1 MKLEKIKLSGFK
13 SFVDQTVIPIT
24 GNLTA
29 IVGPNGCGKSN
40 IIDAVRWVM
49 GESSAKHLRGGS
61 MADVIFNGSSGR
73 KPVSTASVELVF
85 NNTDSKLGGEYSQY
99 DTIAIK
105 RQVSRDGTSVFMLN
119 GSRCRRKD
127 ITDIFLGTG
136 LGSRSYAIIEQG
148 TISRMVEAKPEDL
161 RVHIE
166 EAAGVSKYK
175 ERRSETETRMR
186 HTRENLERLD
196 DLRDEV
202 EKQIKHLQKQ
212 AEKAEKY
219 TELKKKERQYRLE
232 LLAMRWNAYHQ
243 AAKQLDERLQE
254 VAHEHNRLFVELR
267 DIDNTIETKRA
278 EHKTQ
283 QQQTNSSQGDYYQI
297 VAEVSG
303 LEQTIK
309 HSETSREQTLVEI
322 NRLRQQADQ
331 SLTELEADVQ
341 QLEQIKEALFEAEE
355 ALIVAEERQEDVL
368 YSQQEVQQQKSSWQ
382 EQWETYRNTSSSY
395 KEQSEVQRVKTA
407 QLENQN
413 RQLQIR
419 LDKLHSERSELE
431 SSELQSEIE
440 SLDAGIEMIETQRD
454 DLQKQLESLHRQ
466 IREQRQQIKQYHD
479 ELHTRRSEMH
489 SVKGKITSLELLQQ
503 HAMGKDNKHLST
515 WLESVDLAENRRLA
529 EFLDVQAG
537 WDTAVET
544 VLGSYLEA
552 ICIESADQVIP
563 GLQRLT
569 DESIALVETGAKK
582 PSPEGEGWVTTA
594 RMQEVEQRMEQLPRG
609 NQNKEESLFVSPHPS
624 LIMPDSPVQHP
635 AGECKSAPGGFVPQG
650 EGACASSLLDKVKA
664 PWDLSNLLAGVYCAD
679 DVETARALSS
689 QLKAH
694 ESIII
699 PDGTWFGSGWIK
711 IIRAKDS
718 KTGVLQR
725 EKELRLLKQRQEDLH
740 IEIEALED
748 QLESSETGLKDAEVQ
763 RESIQQQ
770 DNSLSSELSVKSAEF
785 SARSAR
791 LEHQQRRLEQ
801 VCNDIDDISSETA
814 ENAETIAESR
824 LLQEQAEQ
832 VMAEQEQKKQ
842 SLEALNQELQSE
854 QQRIDQSA
862 NEARQQVYSIK
873 SKIESL
879 RSSETLTGK
888 QLERLRQQHQQST
901 ERIAELEKNLH
912 QTLTPM
918 DDEKKQLEQILVDKG
933 KLEIRLHEQRQLQED
948 LEAEITR
955 LSEQHIRVQR
965 ALEKQKE
972 ALDTIRFDLQES
984 KVRQQTVNEQLKE
997 IDADVGQ
1004 VLHSLPEQAEEN
1016 SWKRTVDDLLAQI
1029 ERLGTINLTAIEEY
1043 KAQSERMNFLN
1054 EQHADLIEALQTL
1067 DQAISKIDKE
1077 SRQRFKETF
1086 DKINTGLQEKFPKLF
1101 GGGHAYL
1108 ELTEQDEL
1116 ESGVNI
1122 IARPPGKKNSSIH
1135 LLSGGEK
1142 ALTAVALVFSI
1153 FELNPAPFCLL
1164 DEVDAPLDDAN
1175 VGRFSRMVEE
1185 MSASVQ
1191 FLYISHN
1198 KATMEIAK
1206 QLAGVTMKEPGVSR
1220 MVAVDIEEAVSLAE
1234 T

>member
-13 SFVDQTVIPIT
+13 SFVDQTVIPIS

-161 RVHIE
+161 RIHIE

-175 ERRSETETRMR
+175 ERRSETETRMK

-219 TELKKKERQYRLE
+219 TELKKQERQYRLE

-243 AAKQLDERLQE
+243 AAKQLDEKLQT

-278 EHKTQ
+278 EHKAQ
-283 QQQTNSSQGDYYQI
+283 QQQTNKSQGDYYQI

-309 HSETSREQTLVEI
+309 HSETSREQTTIEI

-331 SLTELEADVQ
+331 SLAELEADVQ

-368 YSQQEVQQQKSSWQ
+368 YNQQEVQQQKSSWQ
-382 EQWETYRNTSSSY
+382 EQWEAYRNTSSSY
-395 KEQSEVQRVKTA
+395 KEQSEVQRVKTV

-440 SLDAGIEMIETQRD
+440 SLDAGIEMIETQRA
-454 DLQKQLESLHRQ
+454 DLQQQLEGLHQ
-466 IREQRQQIKQYHD
+466 QVREQRQQIKQYHD
-479 ELHTRRSEMH
+479 ELHARRSETQ

-503 HAMGKDNKHLST
+503 HAMGKDNKHLSA

-529 EFLDVQAG
+529 EFLEVQAG

-569 DESIALVETGAKK
+569 DESLMLIETGAKTL
-582 PSPEGEGWVTTA
+582 GYA
-594 RMQEVEQRMEQLPRG
+594 D
-609 NQNKEESLFVSPHPS
+609 VS
-624 LIMPDSPVQHP
+624 QTYT
-635 AGECKSAPGGFVPQG
+635 
-650 EGACASSLLDKVKA
+650 SLLDKVKA
-664 PWDLSNLLAGVYCAD
+664 PWNLSNLLTGVYCAE
-679 DVETARALSS
+679 DVETARSLSS

-694 ESIII
+694 ESVIT

-725 EKELRLLKQRQEDLH
+725 EKELRLLKQRQEELH
-740 IEIEALED
+740 IEIEAFED
-748 QLESSETGLKDAEVQ
+748 QLESAETGLKDAEAT

-770 DNSLSSELSVKSAEF
+770 DNSLGSELSVKSAEF
-785 SARSAR
+785 SAHSAR

-801 VCNDIDDISSETA
+801 VCNDIDDISREIA

-824 LLQEQAEQ
+824 MLQEQAEQ

-842 SLEALNQELQSE
+842 SLETLNQELQSE

-873 SKIESL
+873 SQIESL
-879 RSSETLTGK
+879 RSSEALTGK
-888 QLERLRQQHQQST
+888 QLERLRLQHQQSE

-918 DDEKKQLEQILVDKG
+918 DEEKKQLEQMLVDKTQM
-933 KLEIRLHEQRQLQED
+933 EANLHKQRQLQED
-948 LEAEITR
+948 IEAEITR
-955 LSEQHIRVQR
+955 LSEEHVRVQR

-972 ALDTIRFDLQES
+972 ALDTIRFELQES

-997 IDADVGQ
+997 IDADVEL
-1004 VLHSLPEQAEEN
+1004 VLQSLPEQAEEH

-1043 KAQSERMNFLN
+1043 KAQSERMEFLN

-1086 DKINTGLQEKFPKLF
+1086 DKINSGLQEKFPKLF

>member
-13 SFVDQTVIPIT
+13 SFVDQTTIPIS

-161 RVHIE
+161 RIHIE

-175 ERRSETETRMR
+175 ERRSETETRMK

-219 TELKKKERQYRLE
+219 TELKKQERQFKLE
-232 LLAMRWNAYHQ
+232 LLAMRWNTYHQ
-243 AAKQLDERLQE
+243 AAKQLDERLQA

-267 DIDNTIETKRA
+267 DIDSGIEAKRA
-278 EHKTQ
+278 EHKIQ

-309 HSETSREQTLVEI
+309 HSESSREQTTVEI

-331 SLTELEADVQ
+331 SLKELEADVQ
-341 QLEQIKEALFEAEE
+341 QLEEIKEALLEAEE
-355 ALIVAEERQEDVL
+355 ALIVAEERQDDVL
-368 YSQQEVQQQKSSWQ
+368 YNQQEVQQQKSAWQ
-382 EQWETYRNTSSSY
+382 EQWEAYRTTNSSY
-395 KEQSEVQRVKTA
+395 KEQAEVQKVKTVH
-407 QLENQN
+407 LENQN

-419 LDKLHSERSELE
+419 LDKLQGERSELE
-431 SSELQSEIE
+431 SNDLKSEIE
-440 SLDAGIEMIETQRD
+440 SLDAGIEIIEEQRSE
-454 DLQKQLESLHRQ
+454 LQQQLEDLHQQ

-479 ELHTRRSEMH
+479 ELHSRRSEMQ

-503 HAMGKDNKHLST
+503 HAMGKDNKHLSA
-515 WLESVDLAENRRLA
+515 WLASVDLVENRRLA

-537 WDTAVET
+537 WDKAVET

-552 ICIESADQVIP
+552 ICVESADQVIP

-569 DESIALVETGAKK
+569 DESLMLVETRFVGAN
-582 PSPEGEGWVTTA
+582 SFA
-594 RMQEVEQRMEQLPRG
+594 QQAVEWANE
-609 NQNKEESLFVSPHPS
+609 F
-624 LIMPDSPVQHP
+624 
-635 AGECKSAPGGFVPQG
+635 APTK
-650 EGACASSLLDKVKA
+650 LLDKVKA
-664 PWDLSNLLAGVYCAD
+664 PWDLSNLLAGVYCVD
-679 DVETARALSS
+679 DVDTARALSS
-689 QLKAH
+689 KLKAH
-694 ESIII
+694 ESVITQ
-699 PDGTWFGSGWIK
+699 DGTWFGSGWIK

-725 EKELRLLKQRQEDLH
+725 EKELRLLKQRQEELH
-740 IEIEALED
+740 SEIESFEDRLETV
-748 QLESSETGLKDAEVQ
+748 EAGLKEAEVM

-770 DNSLSSELSVKSAEF
+770 DNSLGSELSLKSAEF
-785 SARSAR
+785 SARSAK

-801 VCNDIDDISSETA
+801 VCNDIDDISRELA
-814 ENAETIAESR
+814 ENAETIAESQM
-824 LLQEQAEQ
+824 LQEQAEQ
-832 VMAEQEQKKQ
+832 VMAEQEQNKQ
-842 SLEALNQELQSE
+842 SLEASNQALQSE

-873 SKIESL
+873 SQIESL
-879 RSSETLTGK
+879 RSSEALTGK
-888 QLERLRQQHQQST
+888 QLERLRLQHQHSV
-901 ERIAELEKNLH
+901 ERIAELELNLH

-918 DDEKKQLEQILVDKG
+918 DEEKNQLEQMILDKEQ
-933 KLEIRLHEQRQLQED
+933 LEIRLKKQRQLQED
-948 LEAEITR
+948 LEAEITH
-955 LSEQHIRVQR
+955 LSEQHIKTQR

-972 ALDTIRFDLQES
+972 ALDTIRFELQES

-997 IDADVGQ
+997 IDADVEQ
-1004 VLHSLPEQAEEN
+1004 VLQNLPEQAEEN

-1054 EQHADLIEALQTL
+1054 EQHADLVEALQTL

-1077 SRQRFKETF
+1077 SRLRFRETF

-1175 VGRFSRMVEE
+1175 VGRFSKMVEE

-1198 KATMEIAK
+1198 KVTMEIAK

-1234 T
+1234 I

>member
-13 SFVDQTVIPIT
+13 SFVDQTVIPIS

-73 KPVSTASVELVF
+73 KPVSMASVELVF
-85 NNTDSKLGGEYSQY
+85 NNAEGKLGGEYSQY

-105 RQVSRDGTSVFMLN
+105 RQVSRDGMSIFMLN

-148 TISRMVEAKPEDL
+148 TISRMVEAKPDEL

-175 ERRSETETRMR
+175 ERRNETETRMK
-186 HTRENLERLD
+186 HTRENLERLA

-219 TELKKKERQYRLE
+219 TALKKQERQYRLE

-243 AAKQLDERLQE
+243 TAKQLDEKLQE
-254 VAHEHNRLFVELR
+254 VAHEHNRLFVQLR
-267 DIDNTIETKRA
+267 DIDNIIEVKRA
-278 EHKTQ
+278 EHKAHQ
-283 QQQTNSSQGDYYQI
+283 QLTNSFQGDYYQI
-297 VAEVSG
+297 AAEVSS
-303 LEQTIK
+303 LDQAIK
-309 HSETSREQTLVEI
+309 HNESSREQSAIEI
-322 NRLRQQADQ
+322 EHLRRQADQ
-331 SLTELEADVQ
+331 SLNELETDMQ
-341 QLEQIKEALFEAEE
+341 QLEDIKQALYEAEE
-355 ALIVAEERQEDVL
+355 ALSIAEERQEDIL
-368 YSQQEVQQQKSSWQ
+368 YNQQEVQQKRRSWQ
-382 EQWETYRNTSSSY
+382 EQWEAYRTTSSNH
-395 KEQSEVQRVKTA
+395 KEQAEVQRVKA
-407 QLENQN
+407 MQLENQN
-413 RQLQIR
+413 CQLRIR
-419 LDKLHSERSELE
+419 LEKLHCERDELA
-431 SSELQSEIE
+431 SSNLQGVIE
-440 SLDAGIEMIETQRD
+440 SLDAAIEIIEVQRAD
-454 DLQKQLESLHRQ
+454 FHRQLEDSLQ
-466 IREQRQQIKQYHD
+466 YIDEQRKLVKQYHD
-479 ELHTRRSEMH
+479 KLHTHRSEMQ

-503 HAMGKDNKHLST
+503 HAMGKDNKHLSA
-515 WLESVDLAENRRLA
+515 WLKSVGLISHKRLA
-529 EFLDVQAG
+529 EFLDVQPG

-544 VLGSYLEA
+544 VLGHCLEA
-552 ICIESADQVIP
+552 ICLEGADQIIP
-563 GLQRLT
+563 SVQCLT
-569 DESIALVETGAKK
+569 DESLMLVETSAK
-582 PSPEGEGWVTTA
+582 
-594 RMQEVEQRMEQLPRG
+594 ML
-609 NQNKEESLFVSPHPS
+609 NFVDANPTY
-624 LIMPDSPVQHP
+624 I
-635 AGECKSAPGGFVPQG
+635 
-650 EGACASSLLDKVKA
+650 SLLDKVKA
-664 PWDLSNLLAGVYCAD
+664 SWDLNNLLAGVYCAD
-679 DVETARALSS
+679 DVETARILSA
-689 QLKAH
+689 QLKPH
-694 ESIII
+694 ESIITR
-699 PDGTWFGSGWIK
+699 DGIWFGNGWIK

-725 EKELRLLKQRQEDLH
+725 EKELRLLKQRQEELCV
-740 IEIEALED
+740 EIEMLED
-748 QLESSETGLKDAEVQ
+748 QLEHTETSLKNAEIK

-770 DNSLSSELSVKSAEF
+770 DNNLGSEMSVKSAEY
-785 SARSAR
+785 SAYCAQ
-791 LEHQQRRLEQ
+791 LEHQQHRLEQ
-801 VCNDIDDISSETA
+801 ICNDIDDISRETA
-814 ENAETIAESR
+814 SHSKIIAESQ
-824 LLQEQAEQ
+824 LLQDQAE
-832 VMAEQEQKKQ
+832 VIMAEQEQKRQ
-842 SLEALNQELQSE
+842 SLEALNQELQSH
-854 QQRIDQSA
+854 QQRIDQSV

-873 SKIESL
+873 AKIESL
-879 RSSETLTGK
+879 HSSETLTSK
-888 QLERLRQQHQQST
+888 QLNRLRLQHQQLI
-901 ERIAELEKNLH
+901 ERIAELEKNLQQALIPINH
-912 QTLTPM
+912 
-918 DDEKKQLEQILVDKG
+918 EKNLLQQRVVDKEQLET
-933 KLEIRLHEQRQLQED
+933 RLKKQRQLQED
-948 LEAEITR
+948 IEAEIT
-955 LSEQHIRVQR
+955 LQSEEHVRVQR
-965 ALEKQKE
+965 ALEIQKE
-972 ALDTIRFDLQES
+972 QLDHIRFELQES
-984 KVRQQTVNEQLKE
+984 KVRQQTVNEQLKD
-997 IDADVGQ
+997 IDADVER
-1004 VLHSLPEQAEEN
+1004 VLQSLPEQAEEQ

-1029 ERLGTINLTAIEEY
+1029 ERLGTINLSAIEEFRT
-1043 KAQSERMNFLN
+1043 QSERINFLN

-1077 SRQRFKETF
+1077 SRLRFKETF

-1108 ELTEQDEL
+1108 ELTEKDEL

-1175 VGRFSRMVEE
+1175 VGRFSKMVEE

-1198 KATMEIAK
+1198 KVTMEIAK
-1206 QLAGVTMKEPGVSR
+1206 QLTGVTMKEPGVSR

-1234 T
+1234 I